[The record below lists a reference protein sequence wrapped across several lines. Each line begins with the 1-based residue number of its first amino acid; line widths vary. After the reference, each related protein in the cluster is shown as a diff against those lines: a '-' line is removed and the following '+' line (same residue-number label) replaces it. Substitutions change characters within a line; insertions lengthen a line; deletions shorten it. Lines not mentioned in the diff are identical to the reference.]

1 MWRPPKNRYEH
12 IHVRLAVAIL
22 GHRHFWE
29 GATPLFFKLFSNR
42 SLLNRLAERLGAEC
56 LPITPISEAWRVW
69 AFDRMSAAKD
79 GRRQAH
85 MDVLVAVLAKAH
97 TRRATPQTRR
107 LGTQARSPARA
118 KGLNQNDKPWQQ
130 GKSPHQSHEHGK
142 PRKQPEVDGRDEVG

>member
-1 MWRPPKNRYEH
+1 VWRPPKNRYEH

-79 GRRQAH
+79 GRRQAQ
-85 MDVLVAVLAKAH
+85 MGETSVYGAKLHA
-97 TRRATPQTRR
+97 
-107 LGTQARSPARA
+107 QA
-118 KGLNQNDKPWQQ
+118 ND
-130 GKSPHQSHEHGK
+130 SNL
-142 PRKQPEVDGRDEVG
+142 

>member
-1 MWRPPKNRYEH
+1 MWSPPKNRYEH

-29 GATPLFFKLFSNR
+29 GSTPLFFKRFSNR
-42 SLLNRLAERLGAEC
+42 LLIIRLAERFGAEC

-85 MDVLVAVLAKAH
+85 MDVLVAVLTKAR
-97 TRRATPQTRR
+97 TRRATP
-107 LGTQARSPARA
+107 
-118 KGLNQNDKPWQQ
+118 KPE
-130 GKSPHQSHEHGK
+130 G
-142 PRKQPEVDGRDEVG
+142 

>member
-1 MWRPPKNRYEH
+1 MPPPKKRYEH

-29 GATPLFFKLFSNR
+29 GTTPLFFERFSNR
-42 SLLNRLAERLGAEC
+42 LLIIRLAERFGAEC

-69 AFDRMSAAKD
+69 AFARMSAAKD

-97 TRRATPQTRR
+97 TRRAP
-107 LGTQARSPARA
+107 
-118 KGLNQNDKPWQQ
+118 
-130 GKSPHQSHEHGK
+130 
-142 PRKQPEVDGRDEVG
+142 PELAG